1 MLITPSN
8 INFIFYGLDLRFQK
22 AYQQA
27 PTYWDKF
34 AEKVTST
41 TDTQYYAWTDRIP
54 KMREFLGERQVQNVI
69 AQLQAVK
76 NKTYELTIGM
86 KRTTIEDDQFN
97 LYGGTPESMAYEAAR
112 WPDDIMLTAVTS
124 GQTALGFDGQ
134 PFFNANHP
142 TDSANPATAVQ
153 SNLFALALTATN
165 YQTVRSA
172 MRGWT
177 ARDGRPFGTLSSGK
191 ALLMVGPSLEAAARQ
206 ILQADYI
213 APSGAFGVNATGGMQ
228 TNVLKGSA
236 DLLVNPYITS
246 PTAWYLLDV
255 GGPVKPFIFQE
266 RIAPMFTFKNNPE
279 DDNMFLRE
287 EILFGVRSRGAAT
300 YGPWFLAAQGNT

>member
-8 INFIFYGLDLRFQK
+8 LNFLFYGINKQFQE
-22 AYQQA
+22 AYRQVD
-27 PTYWDKF
+27 TYWDKF
-34 AEKVTST
+34 AMKVSSS
-41 TDTQYYAWTDRIP
+41 TDTEYYAWMDRLP
-54 KMREFLGERQVQNVI
+54 KMREWIGERQIQNAI
-69 AQLQAVK
+69 AQLQAVP
-76 NKTYELTIGM
+76 NKTYESTIGI
-86 KRTTIEDDQFN
+86 KRTTIEDDRSN
-97 LYGGTPESMAYEAAR
+97 LYGDIGTNLAYEAAR
-112 WPDDIMLTAVTS
+112 WADDIMLTAVTS
-124 GQTALGFDGQ
+124 GGTALGFDGQ

-142 TDSANPATAVQ
+142 TDSAMSGSAVQ
-153 SNLFALALTATN
+153 SNLFALALTPTN

-191 ALLMVGPSLEAAARQ
+191 NLLMVGPGLEARGRQ

-213 APSGAFGVNATGGMQ
+213 AAAFGVNSAAQQ

-246 PTAWYLLDV
+246 ATAWYLMDV
-255 GGPVKPFIFQE
+255 GGPVKPFVFQE
-266 RIAPMFTFKNNPE
+266 RIAPDITWKNRPE
-279 DDNMFLRE
+279 DGNVFLRDE
-287 EILFGVRSRGAAT
+287 LLIGARARGAAT